1 MFFDE
6 KIALFNQHCETQED
20 VFTTLAGEFIKK
32 GVAKETFVQGL
43 KDREAVF
50 PTGLR
55 LNNMGVAIPHTDI
68 VHVNKAQIG
77 FMTLDAP
84 IRFRE
89 MGTEDQYVDVQVIFM
104 LALKE
109 PHQQLETLQALMAL
123 FMNDELMEKLQKVDN
138 YEDYYQIIKE
148 SGLDN

>member
-6 KIALFNQHCETQED
+6 QIALFNQHCETQED
-20 VFTTLAGEFIKK
+20 VFNTLAGEFIEK
-32 GVAKETFVQGL
+32 GVAKESYLQGL

-55 LNNMGVAIPHTDI
+55 CTNMGVAIPHTD
-68 VHVNKAQIG
+68 VCHVNKTQIG

-84 IRFRE
+84 VKFRE
-89 MGTEDQYVDVQVIFM
+89 MGTEDQYVDVEVVFM

-109 PHQQLETLQALMAL
+109 AHQQLETLQRLMAL
-123 FMNDELMEKLQKVDN
+123 FMDDEKMDRLKN
-138 YEDYYQIIKE
+138 CTTYEEYYQIIQE